1 MKRIGSEKEGSPQY
15 RSAAKAQ
22 QTARFHHEN
31 ATRSLLS
38 RRNPAASEMP
48 WHPIPPFADPST
60 RGFLMPNHRITPTLL
75 ALALSA
81 AFPMQ
86 AAVAQTATEAKKDVS
101 QLEAVIVTGSRRAE
115 NLKEVPLSISAI
127 KSDELDTYNASG
139 QDIRAL
145 SGKVPSLN
153 IESDYGRTFPRFY
166 VRGLGNTDFDMNASQ
181 PVGLVY
187 DDVVQES
194 IALKGFPVFDME
206 QVELLRGPQGTLFG
220 RNSPAGVMKFDSVKP
235 GKRFEG
241 YANLGYGRWNSV
253 NLEAA
258 VNAPL
263 SEDWQMRIAGIVQ
276 RQDNRV
282 HNPLPGATS
291 DLEGYNDKA
300 LRVQAAYKNGGFS
313 GLFKVQARDF
323 KGTATTFRANI
334 IKKGTND
341 FVDGYDDSYYPTDG
355 YNSQTLKSSEVSA
368 RLRWDF
374 DGVSLYSITAHDR
387 AKFYSRGDVDG
398 GFGASFA
405 PPSGPNYGGQLAN
418 IPFDAQTADGIPML
432 RQTTQEFRLQ
442 SNTAAPL
449 QWIAG
454 LYYFNEKLQVDSFN
468 FDSFAAGDPQNGYAV
483 QHQEARSWAAFGNL
497 NYAVTPDFKVRGGIR
512 YTDDKKDFT
521 ASRTQ
526 TPFGGANVGPLVTN
540 PKSTNWSWDL
550 GANYN
555 LSKAV
560 TVFGRVATGYRAP
573 SIQGRVLFGD
583 TISVANSEKVLSV
596 EAGFK
601 ADLLDNT
608 ARISGTVFKYRV
620 KDMQLTAGSG
630 SVNQNRLINA
640 AKAEG
645 QGFEID
651 AQAIIARDWRTTV
664 GLSYNDT
671 QIKDAN
677 LFAAPCGAPCTV
689 LDPAGSLP
697 GTVSINGN
705 PLPRA
710 PKVVWNWTLKYST
723 EIGNGELTV
732 LTDWAYKDKYNM
744 FLYEAVEYRAK
755 SALEGGL
762 RVGYGWANGKY
773 EVAAFSRN
781 ITDHR
786 QVVAAIDFNNLTGI
800 VNEPRS
806 YGVQFKASF

>member
-1 MKRIGSEKEGSPQY
+1 
-15 RSAAKAQ
+15 
-22 QTARFHHEN
+22 
-31 ATRSLLS
+31 
-38 RRNPAASEMP
+38 MP
-48 WHPIPPFADPST
+48 T
-60 RGFLMPNHRITPTLL
+60 HRISPTVL
-75 ALALSA
+75 ALALGA

-86 AAVAQTATEAKKDVS
+86 AAFAQAAPEAEAKKDVN
-101 QLEAVIVTGSRRAE
+101 QLQAVIVTGSRRAE
-115 NLKEVPLSISAI
+115 NLKDVPLSISAI
-127 KSDELDTYNASG
+127 KSEELDTYNASG

-194 IALKGFPVFDME
+194 IALKGFPVFDMA

-220 RNSPAGVMKFDSVKP
+220 RNSPAGVMKFDSARP
-235 GKRFEG
+235 TKRLEG
-241 YANLGYGRWNSV
+241 YANIGFGRWNAV
-253 NLEAA
+253 NLETA
-258 VNAPL
+258 VNVPVNSDL
-263 SEDWQMRIAGIVQ
+263 QLRVAGLVQ
-276 RQDNRV
+276 RQDDRV
-282 HNPLPGATS
+282 HNPMAASLGATA

-300 LRVQAAYKNGGFS
+300 LRLQALYKSGGFE

-374 DGVSLYSITAHDR
+374 SGVSLYSITSHAR

-398 GFGASFA
+398 GFGSDAIFG
-405 PPSGPNYGGQLAN
+405 GPKHLPMGPDYPGQPAY
-418 IPFDAQTADGIPML
+418 IPFDSQTADGIPYL

-442 SNTAAPL
+442 SNTGDPL
-449 QWIAG
+449 QWILG
-454 LYYFNEKLQVDSFN
+454 LYYFNEKLQVDSFS
-468 FDSFAAGDPQNGYAV
+468 FDSFAAGDPQIGYAV
-483 QHQEARSWAAFGNL
+483 QHQNAKSWAAFGNVK
-497 NYAVTPDFKVRGGIR
+497 YAITPALKLTAGLR
-512 YTDDKKDFT
+512 YTNDKKDFD
-521 ASRTQ
+521 AARTQ
-526 TPFGGANVGPLVTN
+526 GFTTVGPLLAN
-540 PKSTNWSWDL
+540 PKSTNWSWDF
-550 GANYN
+550 GANYA
-555 LSKAV
+555 LSSS
-560 TVFGRVATGYRAP
+560 TSVFTRVATGYRAP

-583 TISVANSEKVLSV
+583 TISVANAEKVLSV

-608 ARISGTVFKYRV
+608 ARITGTVFKYRV

-630 SVNQNRLINA
+630 SINQNRLINA

-651 AQAIIARDWRTTV
+651 AQAIIARDWRTTL
-664 GLSYNDT
+664 GFSYNDT
-671 QIKDAN
+671 KIKDPN

-689 LDPAGSLP
+689 LDPAGPLA
-697 GTVSINGN
+697 GTVSLNGN
-705 PLPRA
+705 DLPRA
-710 PKVVWNWTLKYST
+710 PKLVWNWTLKYST
-723 EIGNGELTV
+723 ELAGGELTV

-773 EVAAFSRN
+773 EVAAFGRN

>member
-1 MKRIGSEKEGSPQY
+1 
-15 RSAAKAQ
+15 
-22 QTARFHHEN
+22 
-31 ATRSLLS
+31 
-38 RRNPAASEMP
+38 
-48 WHPIPPFADPST
+48 
-60 RGFLMPNHRITPTLL
+60 MPNHRISQTLL
-75 ALALSA
+75 ALALGA
-81 AFPMQ
+81 AFPAHQ
-86 AAVAQTATEAKKDVS
+86 AVAQEAAPPDAKADVTKL
-101 QLEAVIVTGSRRAE
+101 QAVIVTGSRRAE
-115 NLKEVPLSISAI
+115 NLKDVSLSISAI
-127 KSDELDTYNASG
+127 KSEELDTYNASG

-194 IALKGFPVFDME
+194 IALKGYPVFDMA

-220 RNSPAGVMKFDSVKP
+220 RNSPAGVMKFDSARP
-235 GKRFEG
+235 TKRLEG
-241 YANLGYGRWNSV
+241 YANVGWGRWN
-253 NLEAA
+253 A
-258 VNAPL
+258 VNVETAVNVPVNDDL
-263 SEDWQMRIAGIVQ
+263 QLRVAGLVQ

-282 HNPLPGATS
+282 HNPLAASAGATA
-291 DLEGYNDKA
+291 DFEGYNDKA
-300 LRVQAAYKNGGFS
+300 LRLQALYKTGGFE
-313 GLFKVQARDF
+313 GLFKVQARDY

-334 IKKGTND
+334 IKRGTND

-374 DGVSLYSITAHDR
+374 DGVSLYSITAHDQ

-398 GFGASFA
+398 GFGASYA
-405 PPSGPNYGGQLAN
+405 PPSGPDYGSQKAN
-418 IPFDAQTADGIPML
+418 IPFDSQTADGIPYL

-442 SNTAAPL
+442 SNTGDPL

-468 FDSFAAGDPQNGYAV
+468 FDSFGVGDPQNGYAV
-483 QHQEARSWAAFGNL
+483 QHQEATSWAVFGNL
-497 NYAVTPDFKVRGGIR
+497 KYAVTPDLKLTGGLR
-512 YTDDKKDFT
+512 YTDDKKDFDASRAKMGTFTALNTIT
-521 ASRTQ
+521 AS
-526 TPFGGANVGPLVTN
+526 
-540 PKSTNWSWDL
+540 PKATNWSWDL
-550 GANYN
+550 GANYS
-555 LSKAV
+555 LDKA
-560 TVFGRVATGYRAP
+560 TSLFARVATGYRAP

-608 ARISGTVFKYRV
+608 ARISGTLFKYRV
-620 KDMQLTAGSG
+620 KGMQLTAGSG
-630 SVNQNRLINA
+630 STNQNRLVNA

-645 QGFEID
+645 QGFELD
-651 AQAIIARDWRTTV
+651 AQAIIARDWRTTL
-664 GLSYNDT
+664 GFSYNDT
-671 QIKDAN
+671 KIKDPN
-677 LFAAPCGAPCTV
+677 LFVAPCGNGCTV
-689 LDPAGSLP
+689 LNSAGPVS

-710 PKVVWNWTLKYST
+710 PKIVWNWTLKYST
-723 EIGNGELTV
+723 EIGAGELTV

-744 FLYEAVEYRAK
+744 FLYEAVEYTAK

-762 RVGYGWANGKY
+762 RVGYGWSNGKY

-781 ITDHR
+781 ITNHR
-786 QVVAAIDFNNLTGI
+786 QIIAAIDFNNMTGI

>member
-1 MKRIGSEKEGSPQY
+1 M
-15 RSAAKAQ
+15 
-22 QTARFHHEN
+22 
-31 ATRSLLS
+31 L
-38 RRNPAASEMP
+38 
-48 WHPIPPFADPST
+48 
-60 RGFLMPNHRITPTLL
+60 NHRMSPTLL
-75 ALALSA
+75 ALALGM

-86 AAVAQTATEAKKDVS
+86 AAVAQTAAEAKKDVS

-115 NLKEVPLSISAI
+115 NLKEVPQSISAI
-127 KSDELDTYNASG
+127 KSEELDTYNASG

-241 YANLGYGRWNSV
+241 YANLGIGRWNSV

-263 SEDWQMRIAGIVQ
+263 SEDWQLRVAGIVQ

-282 HNPLPGATS
+282 HNPIAGTAGATA

-313 GLFKVQARDF
+313 GLFKVQARDY
-323 KGTATTFRANI
+323 KGSATTFRANI

-398 GFGASFA
+398 GFGSAFV
-405 PPSGPNYGGQLAN
+405 PPSGPNYGGQNAN
-418 IPFDAQTADGIPML
+418 IPFDSQTADGIPTL

-442 SNTAAPL
+442 SNTNAPL

-483 QHQEARSWAAFGNL
+483 QHQNAKSWAAFGNL
-497 NYAVTPDFKVRGGIR
+497 NYALTPDFKIRGGVR
-512 YTDDKKDFT
+512 YTNDKKDFD
-521 ASRTQ
+521 AARTQ
-526 TPFGGANVGPLVTN
+526 TPFGGANVGPLTAN

-555 LSKAV
+555 LNKA
-560 TVFGRVATGYRAP
+560 TSLFARVATGYRAP

-583 TISVANSEKVLSV
+583 TISVAKSEKVLSV

-630 SVNQNRLINA
+630 GVNQNRLINA

-645 QGFEID
+645 QGFELD
-651 AQAIIARDWRTTV
+651 AQAIIARDWRTTL
-664 GLSYNDT
+664 GFSYNDT
-671 QIKDAN
+671 KIKDAN
-677 LFAAPCGAPCTV
+677 LFAAPCGASCTV
-689 LDPAGSLP
+689 LDPAGPLP

-705 PLPRA
+705 ALPRA

>member
-1 MKRIGSEKEGSPQY
+1 
-15 RSAAKAQ
+15 
-22 QTARFHHEN
+22 
-31 ATRSLLS
+31 
-38 RRNPAASEMP
+38 MP
-48 WHPIPPFADPST
+48 THRIPP
-60 RGFLMPNHRITPTLL
+60 TLI
-75 ALALSA
+75 ALALTA

-86 AAVAQTATEAKKDVS
+86 AAVAQTVPAPEAKKDVN

-115 NLKEVPLSISAI
+115 NLKDVALSISAI
-127 KSDELDTYNASG
+127 KSEELDTYNASG

-166 VRGLGNTDFDMNASQ
+166 IRGLGNTDFDMNASQ

-194 IALKGFPVFDME
+194 IALKGFPVFDMA

-220 RNSPAGVMKFDSVKP
+220 RNSPAGVMKFDSARP
-235 GKRFEG
+235 TKRLEG
-241 YANLGYGRWNSV
+241 YANVGFGRWSAA

-258 VNAPL
+258 VNVPVNSDL
-263 SEDWQMRIAGIVQ
+263 QLRVAGLVQ
-276 RQDNRV
+276 RQDDRV
-282 HNPLPGATS
+282 HNPMAASLGATA
-291 DLEGYNDKA
+291 DLEGYSDKA
-300 LRVQAAYKNGGFS
+300 IRVQALYKSGGFE

-323 KGTATTFRANI
+323 DGTATTFRANI

-341 FVDGYDDSYYPTDG
+341 FVDGYDDAFYPTDG
-355 YNSQTLKSSEVSA
+355 YNSQSLKSSEVSA

-374 DGVSLYSITAHDR
+374 DGLSLYSITSHAR

-398 GFGASFA
+398 GFGAPYA
-405 PPSGPNYGGQLAN
+405 PPSGPNYGGQPAN
-418 IPFDAQTADGIPML
+418 IPFDAQTADGIPYL

-442 SNTAAPL
+442 SNTADAM
-449 QWIAG
+449 QWILG

-468 FDSFAAGDPQNGYAV
+468 FDSFNAGDTQNGYAV
-483 QHQEARSWAAFGNL
+483 QNQEAKSWAAFGNVK
-497 NYAVTPDFKVRGGIR
+497 YALTPDLKLTAGLR
-512 YTDDKKDFT
+512 YTNDKKDFD
-521 ASRTQ
+521 AARTQ
-526 TPFGGANVGPLVTN
+526 TPFGGANVGPLRAN
-540 PKSTNWSWDL
+540 PSSTNWSWDL
-550 GANYN
+550 GANYA
-555 LSKAV
+555 LSKTTSLFA
-560 TVFGRVATGYRAP
+560 RVATGYRAP

-608 ARISGTVFKYRV
+608 ARITGTVFKYRV

-630 SVNQNRLINA
+630 ATNQNRLVNA

-651 AQAIIARDWRTTV
+651 AQAIIARDWRTTL
-664 GLSYNDT
+664 GFSYNDT
-671 QIKDAN
+671 QIKDPG
-677 LFAAPCGAPCTV
+677 LFVAPCGAPCTIR
-689 LDPAGSLP
+689 DPAGPLP

-705 PLPRA
+705 DLPRA
-710 PKVVWNWTLKYST
+710 PKLVWNWTLKYST
-723 EIGNGELTV
+723 ELAGGELTV

-773 EVAAFSRN
+773 EVAAYGRN

-806 YGVQFKASF
+806 YGVQFKANF

>member
-1 MKRIGSEKEGSPQY
+1 MPKY
-15 RSAAKAQ
+15 
-22 QTARFHHEN
+22 
-31 ATRSLLS
+31 SLS
-38 RRNPAASEMP
+38 
-48 WHPIPPFADPST
+48 
-60 RGFLMPNHRITPTLL
+60 PTLL
-75 ALALSA
+75 ALALST
-81 AFPMQ
+81 AFPMAALAQ
-86 AAVAQTATEAKKDVS
+86 ATPTAEAKKDVS

-127 KSDELDTYNASG
+127 KSEDLDTYNASG
-139 QDIRAL
+139 QDVRAL

-194 IALKGFPVFDME
+194 IALKGFPVFDMA

-220 RNSPAGVMKFDSVKP
+220 RNSPAGVMKFDSARP
-235 GKRFEG
+235 TKRLEG
-241 YANLGYGRWNSV
+241 YANIGFGRWSAV
-253 NLEAA
+253 NLETA
-258 VNAPL
+258 VNVPVN
-263 SEDWQMRIAGIVQ
+263 EDLQLRVAGLAQ
-276 RQDNRV
+276 RQSDRV
-282 HNPLPGATS
+282 HNPVTSATS

-300 LRVQAAYKNGGFS
+300 LRLQALYKSGNFE

-334 IKKGTND
+334 MKRGTND
-341 FVDGYDDSYYPTDG
+341 LVDGYDDSSYPSDG

-398 GFGASFA
+398 GFGCRFCGI
-405 PPSGPNYGGQLAN
+405 PDGPKYYPSGSNTPYPSV
-418 IPFDAQTADGIPML
+418 IPFDAQTADGIPYL

-442 SNTAAPL
+442 SNTSAPF

-483 QHQEARSWAAFGNL
+483 QHQEAKSWAAFGNVK
-497 NYAVTPDFKVRGGIR
+497 YAVTPDFKLTAGLR
-512 YTDDKKDFT
+512 YTDDKKDFD
-521 ASRTQ
+521 AVRTW
-526 TPFGGANVGPLVTN
+526 TPGKANNVDIIGPFYTH
-540 PKSTNWSWDL
+540 PKSTNWSWDF

-555 LSKAV
+555 LDKS
-560 TVFGRVATGYRAP
+560 TSVFARVATGYRAP

-583 TISVANSEKVLSV
+583 SISVANSEKVLSV

-608 ARISGTVFKYRV
+608 ARVSGTVFKYRV

-630 SVNQNRLINA
+630 STNQNRLVNA

-645 QGFEID
+645 QGFELD
-651 AQAIIARDWRTTV
+651 AQAIIARDWRTTL
-664 GLSYNDT
+664 GFSYNDT
-671 QIKDAN
+671 KIKDAN
-677 LFAAPCGAPCTV
+677 LFVQPCGNANFQFLEANTGCTV
-689 LDPAGSLP
+689 LDPAGPLA

-710 PKVVWNWTLKYST
+710 PKVTWNWTLKYSV
-723 EIGNGELTV
+723 ELGNGELSV

-744 FLYEAVEYRAK
+744 FLYEAVEYKAK

-762 RVGYGWANGKY
+762 RVGYGWNNGKY
-773 EVAAFSRN
+773 EVAAYSRN
-781 ITDHR
+781 ITNHR
-786 QVVAAIDFNNLTGI
+786 QVVAAIDFDNLTGI

>member
-1 MKRIGSEKEGSPQY
+1 
-15 RSAAKAQ
+15 
-22 QTARFHHEN
+22 
-31 ATRSLLS
+31 
-38 RRNPAASEMP
+38 
-48 WHPIPPFADPST
+48 
-60 RGFLMPNHRITPTLL
+60 MPNHRVSLTV
-75 ALALSA
+75 LALSLGA

-86 AAVAQTATEAKKDVS
+86 AALAQAAPAPEAKKDVS

-127 KSDELDTYNASG
+127 KSEELDTYNASG

-166 VRGLGNTDFDMNASQ
+166 IRGLGNTDFDMNASQ

-194 IALKGFPVFDME
+194 IALKGFPVFDMA

-220 RNSPAGVMKFDSVKP
+220 RNSPAGVMKFDSAKP
-235 GKRFEG
+235 TKRLEG
-241 YANLGYGRWNSV
+241 YANLGFGRWSAA

-258 VNAPL
+258 VNVPINDDL
-263 SEDWQMRIAGIVQ
+263 QMRVAGLVQ
-276 RQDNRV
+276 RQDDRV
-282 HNPLPGATS
+282 HNPIAGATA

-300 LRVQAAYKNGGFS
+300 VRVQALYKNSGFE
-313 GLFKVQARDF
+313 GLFKVQARDY

-341 FVDGYDDSYYPTDG
+341 FVDGYDDAYYPTDG

-374 DGVSLYSITAHDR
+374 TGVSLYSITSHAR

-398 GFGASFA
+398 GFGAPYA
-405 PPSGPNYGGQLAN
+405 PPSGPNYGGQNAN
-418 IPFDAQTADGIPML
+418 IPFDAQTADGIPTL

-442 SNTAAPL
+442 SNTADAL

-483 QHQEARSWAAFGNL
+483 QHQNAKSWAAFGNIR
-497 NYAVTPDFKVRGGIR
+497 YAVTPDLKLTAGLR
-512 YTDDKKDFT
+512 YTDDKKDFD
-521 ASRTQ
+521 AARTQ
-526 TPFGGANVGPLVTN
+526 TPFGGANVGPLLAN

-555 LSKAV
+555 LDKGTSLFA
-560 TVFGRVATGYRAP
+560 RVATGYRAP

-583 TISVANSEKVLSV
+583 TISVANAEKVLSV

-608 ARISGTVFKYRV
+608 ARITGTVFKYRV

-630 SVNQNRLINA
+630 GVNQNRLINA

-651 AQAIIARDWRTTV
+651 AQAIIARDWRTTL
-664 GLSYNDT
+664 GFSYNDT
-671 QIKDAN
+671 QIKDAG
-677 LFAAPCGAPCTV
+677 LFVTPCGNGCTV
-689 LDPAGSLP
+689 RDPAGPLP

-705 PLPRA
+705 DLPRA

-723 EIGNGELTV
+723 ELAGGELTV

-744 FLYEAVEYRAK
+744 FLYEAAEYKAK

-762 RVGYGWANGKY
+762 RVGYAWNNGKY

>member
-1 MKRIGSEKEGSPQY
+1 MPKQRIS
-15 RSAAKAQ
+15 
-22 QTARFHHEN
+22 
-31 ATRSLLS
+31 
-38 RRNPAASEMP
+38 
-48 WHPIPPFADPST
+48 
-60 RGFLMPNHRITPTLL
+60 PTLL
-75 ALALSA
+75 ALALGA

-86 AAVAQTATEAKKDVS
+86 AAVAQTAPAPEAKKDVS

-115 NLKEVPLSISAI
+115 NLKDVPLSISAI
-127 KSDELDTYNASG
+127 KGEQLDAYNASG
-139 QDIRAL
+139 QDVRAL
-145 SGKVPSLN
+145 SGRVPSLN

-220 RNSPAGVMKFDSVKP
+220 RNSPAGVMKFDSAKP
-235 GKRFEG
+235 GKRLEG
-241 YANLGYGRWNSV
+241 FANFSYGRWNSA

-258 VNAPL
+258 VNVPL
-263 SEDWQMRIAGIVQ
+263 NDDWQMRVAGIVQ

-282 HNPLPGATS
+282 HNPLPNATA

-300 LRVQAAYKNGGFS
+300 LRVQAAYKNGNFS

-334 IKKGTND
+334 IKRGTND
-341 FVDGYDDSYYPTDG
+341 LVDGYDDASYPTDG
-355 YNSQTLKSSEVSA
+355 YNSQTLTSSEVSA

-398 GFGASFA
+398 GFGCRFCGI
-405 PPSGPNYGGQLAN
+405 PDGPQYYPSGSTTPYPSV
-418 IPFDAQTADGIPML
+418 IPFDAQTADGIPTL

-442 SNTAAPL
+442 SNTTAPL

-483 QHQEARSWAAFGNL
+483 QHQTAKSWAAFGNV
-497 NYAVTPDFKVRGGIR
+497 NYAVTPDLKIRGGLR
-512 YTDDKKDFT
+512 YTDDKKDFD
-521 ASRTQ
+521 AVRTW
-526 TPFGGANVGPLVTN
+526 TPGKAVNVDIIGPFYTH

-550 GANYN
+550 GANLN
-555 LSKAV
+555 VSKSTSLFA
-560 TVFGRVATGYRAP
+560 RVATGYRAP

-583 TISVANSEKVLSV
+583 SISVANSEKVLSV

-630 SVNQNRLINA
+630 STNQNRLVNA

-645 QGFEID
+645 QGFELD
-651 AQAIIARDWRTTV
+651 AQAIIARDWRTTL
-664 GLSYNDT
+664 GFSYNDT
-671 QIKDAN
+671 KIKDAN
-677 LFAAPCGAPCTV
+677 LFVLPCGNAGFQSLTPNTGCTV
-689 LDPAGSLP
+689 LDPAGPLA

-710 PKVVWNWTLKYST
+710 PKVTWNWTLKYST
-723 EIGNGELTV
+723 EIGDGELTV

-744 FLYEAVEYRAK
+744 FLYEAVEYKAK

-773 EVAAFSRN
+773 EVAAYSRN
-781 ITDHR
+781 ITNHR
-786 QVVAAIDFNNLTGI
+786 QVVAAIDFDNLTGI